1 MRANTYKAQGQ
12 PSRRRC
18 GILQSTPL
26 RETDVLVGTP
36 NGRESGSDTKQYTTP
51 SSAEIL
57 SALWWNPAHRS
68 DPTHGFLQNASLKS
82 TCERIHIRPKD
93 SPHVVDVGYYNPPL
107 LGRPTSS
114 SAHRTAV
121 SLALIPNSIP
131 RLPSQRYCPLCGGTR
146 RTGPTP
152 LTGLFLQAAAP
163 KRVSEEYMRA
173 NTYKAQGQ
181 PSRRRCGILQS
192 TPLRETDVL
201 VGTPNGRESGSDTKQ
216 YTTPS
221 SAEILSALWWN
232 LAHRSDPTHGF
243 VFASRSSK
251 TRL

>member
-68 DPTHGFLQNASLKS
+68 DPTHGFVFAS
-82 TCERIHIRPKD
+82 R
-93 SPHVVDVGYYNPPL
+93 
-107 LGRPTSS
+107 SS
-114 SAHRTAV
+114 KTRLSIYACHPCAGAMLIFSV
-121 SLALIPNSIP
+121 SFQFYRMSPNSIP
-131 RLPSQRYCPLCGGTR
+131 RLPPQRYCPLCGGTR

-163 KRVSEEYMRA
+163 KRISEEYMRA

-232 LAHRSDPTHGF
+232 PAHRSDPTHGF

>member
-57 SALWWNPAHRS
+57 FALWWNP
-68 DPTHGFLQNASLKS
+68 
-82 TCERIHIRPKD
+82 
-93 SPHVVDVGYYNPPL
+93 
-107 LGRPTSS
+107 
-114 SAHRTAV
+114 
-121 SLALIPNSIP
+121 
-131 RLPSQRYCPLCGGTR
+131 
-146 RTGPTP
+146 
-152 LTGLFLQAAAP
+152 
-163 KRVSEEYMRA
+163 
-173 NTYKAQGQ
+173 
-181 PSRRRCGILQS
+181 
-192 TPLRETDVL
+192 
-201 VGTPNGRESGSDTKQ
+201 
-216 YTTPS
+216 
-221 SAEILSALWWN
+221 
-232 LAHRSDPTHGF
+232 AHRSDPTHGF

>member
-36 NGRESGSDTKQYTTP
+36 NGRESGSDTNNVTTP

-93 SPHVVDVGYYNPPL
+93 SPHVVDVGYYNQQCNHAFLRRDIVRFVVEPGAPVRPHSRICFCKPQLQNASLKSTCERIHIRPKDSPHVVDVGYYIVHMQKSDWKSLSLCRTFPSKKPYFTNLNPSPL
-107 LGRPTSS
+107 
-114 SAHRTAV
+114 
-121 SLALIPNSIP
+121 
-131 RLPSQRYCPLCGGTR
+131 
-146 RTGPTP
+146 
-152 LTGLFLQAAAP
+152 F
-163 KRVSEEYMRA
+163 
-173 NTYKAQGQ
+173 
-181 PSRRRCGILQS
+181 
-192 TPLRETDVL
+192 
-201 VGTPNGRESGSDTKQ
+201 
-216 YTTPS
+216 
-221 SAEILSALWWN
+221 
-232 LAHRSDPTHGF
+232 
-243 VFASRSSK
+243 
-251 TRL
+251 